1 MQNLRI
7 FKDMEANCENC
18 PFNITEGDIK
28 KCYNDCGDKP
38 NECYKCNYLEY
49 YLKTDADKVIAKKQE
64 AIDNL
69 GNFVNFLMK
78 HDLIKDCPEKETVKA
93 MLPLIKA

>member
-18 PFNITEGDIK
+18 PFNITEGD
-28 KCYNDCGDKP
+28 
-38 NECYKCNYLEY
+38 
-49 YLKTDADKVIAKKQE
+49 
-64 AIDNL
+64 
-69 GNFVNFLMK
+69 
-78 HDLIKDCPEKETVKA
+78 LIKDCPEKETVKA